1 MSYRGRYEREHYVKR
16 KIRRDI
22 YSRLVGLSRREGLGL
37 QELLE
42 KLIEVYEGCG
52 QPTSAPCG
60 EPTSDLSVELHW
72 DHFWFLI
79 RVGRGWNAVE
89 ISLNLIQAE
98 KLCRAKLLDRSLC
111 LKMAELA
118 PQWSPLKSLR

>member
-1 MSYRGRYEREHYVKR
+1 MSYRVRYDREHYVKR

-22 YSRLVGLSRREGLGL
+22 YSKLVELSKREGLGL

-42 KLIEVYEGCG
+42 KLIKVYEGCRE
-52 QPTSAPCG
+52 PTSRPCG
-60 EPTSDLSVELHW
+60 EPTSDFTVELHW
-72 DHFWFLI
+72 DQFWFLI

-89 ISLNLIQAE
+89 ISLNLVQAE